1 MSDLSTARK
10 VLMIIACILSILS
23 LLGFAFLSFTLLI
36 SIGNEEALRRM
47 LDGLNRP
54 TMSLKD
60 GKVFVITL
68 SVVFLVFAFFGLINA
83 SLAIKGKDSN
93 KKGLMVL
100 NIIFGVISNIF
111 VNILGGIFGL
121 LDKKRVN

>member
-10 VLMIIACILSILS
+10 VLMIIACVLSILS
-23 LLGFAFLSFTLLI
+23 LLGFAFLSFSLLI
-36 SIGNEEALRRM
+36 SVGNEEALRRM

-54 TMSLKD
+54 TMSLEE
-60 GKVFVITL
+60 GKPFLITL
-68 SVVFLVFAFFGLINA
+68 SVVFIIFALFGLINA

-93 KKGLMVL
+93 KKRLMIL

-111 VNILGGIFGL
+111 VNSLGGIFGL